1 MLGILFASV
10 TLFVSTFVYC
20 SMVVAKRSDEV
31 EYKEEEKLNW
41 K

>member
-1 MLGILFASV
+1 MLKILFASG
-10 TLFVSTFVYC
+10 TLFISTFIYC

-31 EYKEEEKLNW
+31 EYDEEEKLNW